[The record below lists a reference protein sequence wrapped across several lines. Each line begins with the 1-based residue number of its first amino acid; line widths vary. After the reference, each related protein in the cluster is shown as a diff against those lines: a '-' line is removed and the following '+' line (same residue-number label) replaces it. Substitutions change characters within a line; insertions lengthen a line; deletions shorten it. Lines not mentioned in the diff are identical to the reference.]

1 MTVGT
6 QEAHVAPGALG
17 FPGSRGWWVCG
28 TVSHAPGPSV
38 LAPDKQT
45 LYDLASLGPHS
56 RPGCPAPVSPED
68 LAGLAWTLSPGA
80 AVTGQRPHR

>member
-1 MTVGT
+1 MWLQEPWVSLEVVVGGS
-6 QEAHVAPGALG
+6 VALSVTPRVQG
-17 FPGSRGWWVCG
+17 
-28 TVSHAPGPSV
+28 V